1 MDTAPGHHL
10 MRKNPKI
17 QDSQAKLVRIDVSW
31 RDDSGFFIEQQL
43 TSTPETGNN
52 RHYEKNG

>member
-10 MRKNPKI
+10 MRKNSKI